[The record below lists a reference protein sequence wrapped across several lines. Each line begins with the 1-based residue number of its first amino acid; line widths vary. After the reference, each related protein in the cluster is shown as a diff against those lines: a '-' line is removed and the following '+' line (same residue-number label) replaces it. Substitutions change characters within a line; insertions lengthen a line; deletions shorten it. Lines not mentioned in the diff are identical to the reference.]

1 MRLII
6 RGLAVA
12 ATGLAFL
19 GLAVPAGAHPLGDP
33 QTVHLAASGNEVTA
47 RWSAPP
53 DDLLVLGSVT
63 GVLAD
68 RREYV
73 FDLGAGGEPEP
84 VGDSDADKLTAARE
98 VAEYLSEHITVA
110 QDGREC
116 PAEVDLEGLTE
127 DGAVLVFTCD
137 REIATVDVA
146 VTMLTDADPAYRT
159 VAFADGGT
167 VGGKSEQQLYSAEAP
182 TATWHFDARA
192 AGGADWPMVAAIGG
206 VLVLVVAMSVVG
218 LRRLRS
224 AARR

>member
-1 MRLII
+1 MRVIAWGAAL
-6 RGLAVA
+6 GAVVSVLAGTPA
-12 ATGLAFL
+12 
-19 GLAVPAGAHPLGDP
+19 PAGAHPLGDP

-47 RWSAPP
+47 RWTAPP

-84 VGDSDADKLTAARE
+84 VGDSDADKLTAASE
-98 VAEYLSEHITVA
+98 VADYLREHITVT
-110 QDGREC
+110 QDGRAC
-116 PAEVDLEGLTE
+116 PAEVDLEDLVE
-127 DGAVLVFTCD
+127 DGAALVFTCD
-137 REIATVDVA
+137 REIEAVEVG

-167 VGGKSEQQLYSAEAP
+167 VDGGTEQQLYGSD
-182 TATWHFDARA
+182 TSSATWHFDADA
-192 AGGADWPMVAAIGG
+192 ASGEGWPMVAAIGG
-206 VLVLVVAMSVVG
+206 VLVLVVATSVVG